1 MKKQTHEVVSYT
13 LDGLLEDFFVLVFR
27 GEKIMSFYLGHQDFE
42 DIMFMASCDATVN
55 EQAIVHYI
63 ESEAEDYVDEY
74 VGAYVTWNEV

>member
-27 GEKIMSFYLGHQDFE
+27 GEKITSFYLGHQDFE

-55 EQAIVHYI
+55 EQAIVDYI
-63 ESEAEDYVDEY
+63 EGEAEDYVKEY
-74 VGAYVTWNEV
+74 ARTCTCWEEF